1 MGFGDGIVELTIGTS
16 SWPEDPPTRRVSVKD
31 VFSRICSKRASPSVV
46 VLCVNDPPVVLSSC
60 RADSL
65 ISPNQK
71 C

>member
-1 MGFGDGIVELTIGTS
+1 VGVRDVESTDGTS
-16 SWPEDPPTRRVSVKD
+16 SWPEDPPTGRVSVKD
-31 VFSRICSKRASPSVV
+31 VFSRIRSKRASPSVV